1 MRTVR
6 ISEKKLKLRI
16 KIKIGIPFLNQHQP
30 HEYSIE
36 CPLWHHKV
44 SGPTNA
50 CLVIHVVTSWAYKKE
65 VSQCIF
71 VLVFCACDS
80 LVSVCGRGLGPS
92 VQICHTWKQVW
103 HTGLPSTHQP
113 PQHLNPGPLSTHCQI
128 SVQPTCVASTQL
140 PWRFFF
146 LDSELKKKIIIN

>member
-6 ISEKKLKLRI
+6 ISDKKLKLRI
-16 KIKIGIPFLNQHQP
+16 KIKSGIPFLNQHQT
-30 HEYSIE
+30 HESIE

-71 VLVFCACDS
+71 VLVFRACDS

-92 VQICHTWKQVW
+92 VQFPGVTH
-103 HTGLPSTHQP
+103 LPAINSSTSTAFKP
-113 PQHLNPGPLSTHCQI
+113 WSSLCSLSDLCATNLCGFYPGEI
-128 SVQPTCVASTQL
+128 Y
-140 PWRFFF
+140 FF
-146 LDSELKKKIIIN
+146 LRQWFKKMNK